1 MTGIYELS
9 LFIYIYIYG
18 FPNVSN
24 TSFFFFFGQ
33 DQVKALVAKAGDP
46 KEDKEMAKALQKA
59 MGKSNLLFFLKTS
72 YQKTFRPTSLIFWV
86 GERCCT

>member
-1 MTGIYELS
+1 MGS
-9 LFIYIYIYG
+9 QM
-18 FPNVSN
+18 FPIQVS
-24 TSFFFFFGQ
+24 FFFGQ